1 MNNRGALREA
11 RRLRLKMQMD
21 GRFHLEVLAA
31 LSRTFRE
38 NGESVSNDLLRSL
51 VFAVPDELPGQ
62 GSASAMVN
70 STGRPAYVKI
80 PPQPGKARG
89 KSRKKSGKKTDGRV
103 SIPPQPGAAAGSYRA
118 AVGIPPQPGA
128 ARRKSK
134 KSARK
139 SARKTSK
146 KKR

>member
-11 RRLRLKMQMD
+11 RRLRLKMQTD

-51 VFAVPDELPGQ
+51 VFAVPDELPGR
-62 GSASAMVN
+62 GNASAMVN

-80 PPQPGKARG
+80 PPQPGAARRKGKKKRG
-89 KSRKKSGKKTDGRV
+89 KKSART
-103 SIPPQPGAAAGSYRA
+103 SIPPQPGAAGRYRA
-118 AVGIPPQPGA
+118 GAGIPPQPGA

-134 KSARK
+134 KSGKKSGKKSRKK
-139 SARKTSK
+139 SA
-146 KKR
+146 KR

>member
-51 VFAVPDELPGQ
+51 VFAVPDELPGR

-70 STGRPAYVKI
+70 STGRPAYVKV
-80 PPQPGKARG
+80 PPQPGKAR
-89 KSRKKSGKKTDGRV
+89 RKGKKGKKGKKGGRT
-103 SIPPQPGAAAGSYRA
+103 SIPPQPGVAAGRYRA
-118 AVGIPPQPGA
+118 GIQAGIPPQPGA
-128 ARRKSK
+128 ARRKSRKSGK
-134 KSARK
+134 KSG
-139 SARKTSK
+139 K
-146 KKR
+146 KAGKR